1 MAKQRPPQA
10 GGQREKTET
19 ADLFFIGAWAFGRRS
34 AEARSLQRGKRSRE
48 DFAFYQEKW
57 KQ

>member
-19 ADLFFIGAWAFGRRS
+19 ADLFFIGA
-34 AEARSLQRGKRSRE
+34 
-48 DFAFYQEKW
+48 
-57 KQ
+57 